1 MAFGSDS
8 VRVFLAVLDNGSFSA
23 AARALGRA
31 PSAVSMAIA
40 NLEAEIDLALFDRSG
55 REPTPTA
62 AARALEP
69 QARRI
74 ALGLRQLDAHALALH
89 AGLERR
95 LVVAIASELLSA
107 AWDAPLA
114 ELAEAY
120 PELDVDIRSGPMDD
134 MMALLHAGEAQLAMV
149 YERPRLD
156 DREAFQEFSQA
167 QLTAVAAPLHP
178 LAAADR
184 RPRMSDLIDARQ
196 IAVAGRAR
204 SHADARILLSR
215 SLWRTE
221 SHLATLRLVR
231 QGLGWAFVP
240 KAMAAA
246 MLAAGE
252 LVELAFEDMSNDL
265 RLWVDVVWRNDRPL
279 GLAARRYLVLLPR
292 RAGGG

>member
-1 MAFGSDS
+1 M
-8 VRVFLAVLDNGSFSA
+8 RVFLAALDHGSFSA

-40 NLEAEIDLALFDRSG
+40 NLEAEIDLPLFDRTG
-55 REPTPTA
+55 REPTPTE

-89 AGLERR
+89 DGLERR
-95 LVVAIASELLSA
+95 LVVAVASELLSA
-107 AWDAPLA
+107 AWDAPLV
-114 ELAEAY
+114 ELARAY
-120 PELDVDIRSGPMDD
+120 PDLDVDIRSGPMDA
-134 MMALLHAGEAQLAMV
+134 MMALLHAGDGQLALV
-149 YERPRLD
+149 YERPGLD
-156 DREAFQEFSQA
+156 DREAFQEFSQES
-167 QLTAVAAPLHP
+167 LVAVAAPHHP
-178 LAAADR
+178 LAAPGA
-184 RPRMSDLIDARQ
+184 RPRMADLIDARQ

-204 SHADARILLSR
+204 SHADQRILLSR

-231 QGLGWAFVP
+231 QGLGWAYVP
-240 KAMAAA
+240 KAMAAP
-246 MLAAGE
+246 MVAAGDLTE
-252 LVELAFEDMSNDL
+252 IDFEDMSNDL

-279 GLAARRYLVLLPR
+279 GLAARRYLDLLPR